1 MKISKAAGLDKIPAR
16 LLRDAGKELTP
27 SITFLVNKSLNDET
41 VPALWKV
48 AYVTPFSDKTDDT
61 LLVENYRPISVLP
74 ALNKVME
81 RVVHTQLSI
90 HLDQLGYLYKH
101 QYGFRRGHSTQQTIA
116 QLNDL
121 GLEAVDGGKVT
132 GLLFVDISN
141 AFHSLNHKNLLRKLE
156 FLGLSS
162 RSLRWFRLC
171 LADRRQRV
179 LMNCLI
185 VALSHTE
192 SQRGAFWA
200 LYYSTFMLTA
210 CQMQLKTLG

>member
-48 AYVTPFSDKTDDT
+48 AYVTPLHKTDDT

-90 HLDQLGYLYKH
+90 HLDQLGYLCKH

-116 QLNDL
+116 QLNDW

-132 GLLFVDISN
+132 GLLFVDISK

-156 FLGLSS
+156 SLGLSS
-162 RSLRWFRLC
+162 RSLRWF
-171 LADRRQRV
+171 
-179 LMNCLI
+179 
-185 VALSHTE
+185 
-192 SQRGAFWA
+192 
-200 LYYSTFMLTA
+200 
-210 CQMQLKTLG
+210 

>member
-1 MKISKAAGLDKIPAR
+1 
-16 LLRDAGKELTP
+16 
-27 SITFLVNKSLNDET
+27 
-41 VPALWKV
+41 
-48 AYVTPFSDKTDDT
+48 
-61 LLVENYRPISVLP
+61 
-74 ALNKVME
+74 ME

-116 QLNDL
+116 QLNDW

-132 GLLFVDISN
+132 GLLFVDISK

-156 FLGLSS
+156 SLGLSS

-200 LYYSTFMLTA
+200 LCYSTFMLTA